1 MSTEQ
6 KITQVKEAMNRQ
18 LERFNFISVGNVQIP
33 TGFIL
38 DNNEPDGA
46 FNVIPVDSK
55 EQAEEISMAIVKN
68 KNIIDNVEYYSKP
81 LYLTVLVSLPR

>member
-1 MSTEQ
+1 MTTEQ
-6 KITQVKEAMNRQ
+6 KISQVRKAIDRM
-18 LERFNFISVGNVQIP
+18 LGNFISVGNVQIP

-55 EQAEEISMAIVKN
+55 KQAEDISLAIVNN
-68 KNIIDNVEYYSKP
+68 KNITDNVEDYSKP
-81 LYLTVLVSLPR
+81 LYLTVNVSLPR